1 MYCINKVKKP
11 LYSATAMGK
20 SYELMV
26 VTGYKGTCG
35 GVGCWPG
42 VIKCEGFGCVSEI
55 ERAHLNCFP
64 KVGEIRA
71 DGLMVKKKSFFYHL
85 PDSLPIKHVFQ
96 GAKGTWFIHIEV
108 CSRRVSDKSG
118 VMMKY
123 FSDYEEVT
131 VCSNYTSRA
140 YKSRHR
146 EQMKAATDGN
156 CLEAKASAM
165 PQFTPKTPPRSFPS
179 MLPTDLSCKT
189 SRNNIKRPDVGKRL
203 VVASNKLGISA
214 SKRFSCWVGAEKI
227 VTLSLE
233 DFWTKSP
240 VNISFRWRLE
250 TLLRLGFWS
259 GYHSYAV
266 HYASTEVYRKSHF
279 GETNQLFGMMCWV
292 VWDFNNP
299 VSQVKQKSFFGH
311 LPDSFVAHKACFP
324 RRERNMVLF
333 TWKCVLGGFLIIKLC
348 LQECPAAQ
356 IKDQTSKILVS
367 TLTTRR

>member
-71 DGLMVKKKSFFYHL
+71 DGLMVYC
-85 PDSLPIKHVFQ
+85 
-96 GAKGTWFIHIEV
+96 HI
-108 CSRRVSDKSG
+108 G